1 MITFLVSVV
10 ALIVG
15 YVIYGAIVERVF
27 GADENRKTPALTQQD
42 GVDFVPLDWKKN
54 FLIQLLNIAGLGPV
68 FGAISGALWGPVAFL
83 WIVLGG
89 IFAGAVHDYFSGMI
103 SMRHGGASV
112 PEMVGGYLG
121 KGMKYFIN
129 FFSVVL
135 LVLVGT
141 VFMTGPAALL
151 AVLTPEALTKSVWV
165 IIILVYYILATMLP
179 IDKVIGRIYP
189 VFAVVLLIMAFGII
203 GGIFFGGYQIPELTL
218 ANLHPKNAPI
228 WPLLF
233 ITIACGAISGF
244 HGTQS
249 PLIARCTVNEKLGR
263 RVFYGAMIAESVIAL
278 IWAAAAMTFFGGT
291 GGLAEALA
299 NGGPGAV
306 VNKISITLLGAV
318 GGTLAVLG
326 VIVLPITSGDTA
338 FRSARLTIADFLGIK
353 QGKIANRF
361 MISIP
366 LFVIGYT
373 LSQLD
378 FTIIWRYFAW
388 SNQTLAMIMLWTA
401 ATYLAKNGKFHW
413 ITTIPA
419 TFMTAVT
426 ITYILQA
433 PEGFRLGTQISYPVG
448 MLAAALAMG
457 LFLIRTRAFGAKP
470 EESSASVKA

>member
-10 ALIVG
+10 ALILG
-15 YVIYGAIVERVF
+15 YVIYGALVERVF
-27 GADENRKTPALTQQD
+27 GADENRMTPALAQQD
-42 GVDFVPLDWKKN
+42 GVDFVPLGWKKN

-68 FGAISGALWGPVAFL
+68 FGAISGALWGPAAFL

-103 SMRHGGASV
+103 SMRHAGASV

-121 KGMKYFIN
+121 KGMKYFVN

-135 LVLVGT
+135 LILVGT

-151 AVLTPEALTKSVWV
+151 AVLTPEVLTKSVWV
-165 IIILVYYILATMLP
+165 LIILAYYILATMLP

-189 VFAVVLLIMAFGII
+189 VFAAVLLIMAVGIV
-203 GGIFFGGYQIPELTL
+203 GGLFFGGYRIPELTL
-218 ANLHPKNAPI
+218 ANLHPKSAPI

-244 HGTQS
+244 HATQS
-249 PLIARCTVNEKLGR
+249 PMIARCTVNEKLGR

-338 FRSARLTIADFLGIK
+338 FRSARLTISEFLGLR
-353 QGKIANRF
+353 QGKLANRF
-361 MISIP
+361 LISIP
-366 LFVIGYT
+366 LFVVGYT

-401 ATYLAKNGKFHW
+401 AVYLAQNRKLHW
-413 ITTIPA
+413 IATVPA

-426 ITYILQA
+426 VTYIFQA
-433 PEGFRLGTQISYPVG
+433 PEGFRLSTQVSYPVG
-448 MLAAALAMG
+448 IIAAVLALG
-457 LFLIRTRAFGAKP
+457 LFLVRTRGITVVP
-470 EESSASVKA
+470 EERPATGKA